1 MGVRGLSVLFS
12 AGDNGIQSNYIGN
25 DNCTYA
31 HPEWPASNPYG
42 MPAASMQFV
51 VHGNMLCP
59 VSSYLLYFICSNHRW
74 SHSTIGLL
82 CSRLR

>member
-51 VHGNMLCP
+51 VHSVTCCDMLRHISVVP
-59 VSSYLLYFICSNHRW
+59 HL
-74 SHSTIGLL
+74 
-82 CSRLR
+82 